1 MCASAATAQAQDD
14 GFSIDRRPAL
24 LSPSQ
29 GLFVPTTRTLGHLGV
44 SGQLAL
50 DYAHAPV
57 VLSTGTGDARENVG
71 AIVDHSMTLYLD
83 AAIGFA
89 DFAEVGLSLPIA
101 LVRAG
106 DSPSIPGYTD
116 PSRGAALGD
125 IVLAGTLRPLGPND
139 PPADGVDVALA
150 VGAAVSF
157 PSGSAGDLAGDGGF
171 GGGVTLVAT
180 LLHASVLPQASLGVR
195 FRPESTF
202 VNVTVGHEL
211 TYSLGARVPIA
222 PVEIEA
228 AIRGA
233 FTLVG
238 DQSFESLTSPF
249 ELVAGADVSI
259 ASIAK
264 VGLGLGLG
272 LTDAVGM
279 PDVRATLRV
288 ALFTPRGA
296 SDGEDDSD
304 EDEDAHP
311 TEGDADG
318 DSILDGEDFCPDRA
332 ETLNQLADDDG
343 CPDGVERTETHIV
356 LTPPLVYE
364 EGDADVTDEMRGVLE
379 LVVNLLESDETIRF
393 VQIEGFATV
402 DEDDPVELSEQRAQR
417 VQSWLI
423 ERGIA
428 EDRLSAVGIGAAQPL
443 DDAPP
448 EESRRVE
455 FRILDI

>member
-1 MCASAATAQAQDD
+1 MCASVATAQDD
-14 GFSIDRRPAL
+14 GYSIDRRYGL
-24 LSPSQ
+24 SSPSQ
-29 GLFVPTTRTLGHLGV
+29 GLFVPSTRTLGHLGV

-50 DYAHAPV
+50 EYAHAPL
-57 VLSTGTGDARENVG
+57 VLGTGSGDARTDVG
-71 AIVDHSMTLYLD
+71 AIVDHAMTLYLEG
-83 AAIGFA
+83 AIGFA
-89 DFAEVGLSLPIA
+89 DIAEVGLSLPIA

-116 PSRGAALGD
+116 PTRGAALGD
-125 IVLAGTLRPLGPND
+125 IVLSGTLRPLGPNE
-139 PPADGVDVALA
+139 PPAEGVDFALA
-150 VGAAVSF
+150 VAAAVSF
-157 PSGSAGDLAGDGGF
+157 PSGSAADLAGDGGF
-171 GGGVTLVAT
+171 GGSLGVVAT
-180 LLHASVLPQASLGVR
+180 LLHASVLPSAALGVR
-195 FRPESTF
+195 VRPESTF
-202 VNVTVGHEL
+202 ANVTVGHEL
-211 TYSLGARVPIA
+211 TYSLGVRVPVA

-238 DQSFESLTSPF
+238 GQSFESLTSPF

-259 ASIAK
+259 GAIAK
-264 VGLGLGLG
+264 VGAGLGLG
-272 LTDAVGM
+272 LTDAVGV

-288 ALFTPRGA
+288 ALFTPRDGST
-296 SDGEDDSD
+296 SDDEPDEEDD
-304 EDEDAHP
+304 EGGP

-318 DSILDGEDFCPDRA
+318 DSIPDGEDFCPDRP
-332 ETLNQLADDDG
+332 ETLNQMADDDG

-356 LTPPLVYE
+356 ATPPLVYD
-364 EGDADVTDEMRGVLE
+364 EGSADVTDDMSGVLD
-379 LVVNLLESDETIRF
+379 LVVDLLESDATIRF

-423 ERGIA
+423 EHGIA
-428 EDRLSAVGIGAAQPL
+428 EERLSAVGIGAAQPL